1 MTLYFLCFR
10 WMSTPILYN
19 SRQP

>member
-10 WMSTPILYN
+10 WISTPILYN
-19 SRQP
+19 VRQP